1 MRSPLIVAVLA
12 AGVLAALPLNAADG
26 PIARVPV
33 EANPADPDARALLD
47 TYRARGQP
55 INLNLVSAISPKL
68 AKARGELT
76 RAIRYESVVPRP
88 LRELTILRTAQLMG
102 GEYEIH
108 QHSVAAL
115 ACGFSQPQLDALARW
130 PASDLFSEKQRALL
144 AYLDE
149 AIGRK
154 GEVGDKTFA
163 ELSHHFSPREI
174 VEVTM
179 IAAQYM
185 GTSMFTNAL
194 RVRIDGPGALSAI
207 VLGPC

>member
-1 MRSPLIVAVLA
+1 MRSPLILSVIA
-12 AGVLAALPLNAADG
+12 AGVLAALRLNAADG

-68 AKARGELT
+68 AKARAELT
-76 RAIRYESVVPRP
+76 RAFRYESVVPRP
-88 LRELTILRTAQLMG
+88 LRELTIVRTAQLMG
-102 GEYEIH
+102 GEYEMH

-115 ACGFSQPQLDALARW
+115 ACGFSQAQLDALARW
-130 PASDLFSEKQRALL
+130 SASDLFNEKQRALL

-149 AIGRK
+149 AVGRK

-163 ELSHHFSPREI
+163 ELSRHFSAREI
-174 VEVTM
+174 VEITM

-194 RVRIDGPGALSAI
+194 QVRIDGPGTLSAI

>member
-1 MRSPLIVAVLA
+1 MRSPLVLAVLA
-12 AGVLAALPLNAADG
+12 AGMLAALPLNAADG

-102 GEYEIH
+102 GEYEMH

-115 ACGFSQPQLDALARW
+115 ACGFSQAQLDALAHW
-130 PASDLFSEKQRALL
+130 STGELFSEKQRALL

-154 GEVGDKTFA
+154 GEVSDKTFA
-163 ELSHHFSPREI
+163 ELSRQFSTREI

-194 RVRIDGPGALSAI
+194 RVRIDGTGTLSAI